1 MAEIRIPQP
10 EFPFRHKLS
19 VQLRFNDA
27 DIFGHVNNTV
37 YFQFFDLAKLD
48 YFRQIAGGKLDENE
62 IAMVVANVNCDFL
75 APAFLDENLEV
86 LTQYTRLG
94 EKSLHLEQHLVN
106 SRSGEIKSICRTV
119 MVGFDARTN
128 TAIPIADHWR
138 QALTAYEQR

>member
-94 EKSLHLEQHLVN
+94 EKSLHLEQRLVN

-119 MVGFDARTN
+119 MVGFDARTK
-128 TAIPIADHWR
+128 TAIAIADHWR

>member
-94 EKSLHLEQHLVN
+94 EKSLHLEQRLVN
-106 SRSGEIKSICRTV
+106 SRSGEIKSICRNV

-128 TAIPIADHWR
+128 TAIAIADHWR